1 MWERLVV
8 WGCWTTAWVTRHCRV
23 IRSLASPRAS
33 NLALDVWDTFGA
45 TWMAWPSHS
54 QVGSFGHVFGREI
67 SQIMSDPFHFG
78 SQTFCVELVFDSE
91 CRTYLDSVPPCSVH
105 TVASICQ
112 SNKSVWEEIRG
123 LRHVAAIVRT
133 LTFTQSP
140 SLVVL
145 MFMCTDGQ
153 RSLQAHCS
161 CTVATDRMNVNDV
174 SCLPRPHG
182 VLLQLGRFANGG
194 QHLGGCED
202 GSRAEVGGEVVCSW
216 VSE

>member
-1 MWERLVV
+1 MGHKALPGHPELGLTEGIKFSSGRLGHV
-8 WGCWTTAWVTRHCRV
+8 WGHVNGVAFAQPGGMLWTRFWKG
-23 IRSLASPRAS
+23 
-33 NLALDVWDTFGA
+33 N
-45 TWMAWPSHS
+45 
-54 QVGSFGHVFGREI
+54 Q
-67 SQIMSDPFHFG
+67 SDPFHFG
-78 SQTFCVELVFDSE
+78 SQTFCVELVLDSE

-112 SNKSVWEEIRG
+112 SNKSVWEEIRR
-123 LRHVAAIVRT
+123 LRHVAAIVRA
-133 LTFTQSP
+133 LTFMQSP

-161 CTVATDRMNVNDV
+161 CTVATDRMSVNDSINV

-182 VLLQLGRFANGG
+182 VLLQLGWFANGG
-194 QHLGGCED
+194 QHLRSCED